1 MKVAGQGGN
10 RGGNSGSTSKT
21 SSSSKFDSFHD
32 LYSNRQYL
40 SIDQSLF
47 YSVLRLSNALID
59 YDDKYLLY
67 QIFLGSRRQSLSP
80 RKKGNKSVETSR
92 PSSNM
97 SNRKVRFFTI

>member
-40 SIDQSLF
+40 SIDESLF
-47 YSVLRLSNALID
+47 YGVQL
-59 YDDKYLLY
+59 
-67 QIFLGSRRQSLSP
+67 
-80 RKKGNKSVETSR
+80 
-92 PSSNM
+92 M
-97 SNRKVRFFTI
+97 HW